1 MRAPSDHGPPSGKRI
16 VAGIPD
22 LFFASK
28 LSGAAKRLGIAVQLA
43 TSRSALLEGA
53 RSGPDLV
60 VADVDAAAVDAVGV
74 ARELHAEPPQ
84 ARPRMIAFGSH
95 VHAERLAA
103 ARSAGYDD
111 VLTKAQMASRIPE
124 ILASL

>member
-1 MRAPSDHGPPSGKRI
+1 MRAPSNHGRPSAKRI

-28 LSGAAKRLGIAVQLA
+28 VSGAAKRLGIAVQLV

-53 RSGPDLV
+53 KSGPDLI
-60 VADVDAAAVDAVGV
+60 VADLDAVAVDAVGV
-74 ARELHAEPPQ
+74 ARELHAETDQ
-84 ARPRMIAFGSH
+84 GRPRMIAFGSH
-95 VHAERLAA
+95 IYGERLAA
-103 ARSAGYDD
+103 AKLAGYDD
-111 VLTKAQMASRIPE
+111 VLTKGQLAARIPG

>member
-1 MRAPSDHGPPSGKRI
+1 MRAPSNHGRPSGKRI

-43 TSRSALLEGA
+43 TSRSALLESA

-60 VADVDAAAVDAVGV
+60 VADLDAPAVDAVGV
-74 ARELHAEPPQ
+74 ARELNAEAPEG
-84 ARPRMIAFGSH
+84 RPRMIAFGSH
-95 VHAERLAA
+95 VHGERLEA
-103 ARSAGYDD
+103 ARLAGYDD
-111 VLTKAQMASRIPE
+111 VLTKGQLASRIPG

>member
-1 MRAPSDHGPPSGKRI
+1 MRAPSSHGRPSAKRI

-28 LSGAAKRLGIAVQLA
+28 VSGAAKRLGIAVQLA

-53 RSGPDLV
+53 RSGPDLIV
-60 VADVDAAAVDAVGV
+60 TDLDAPTMDAVGV
-74 ARELHAEPPQ
+74 ARELQAEADQ
-84 ARPRMIAFGSH
+84 GRPRMIAFGSH
-95 VHAERLAA
+95 VHGERLAA
-103 ARSAGYDD
+103 AKLAGYDD
-111 VLTKAQMASRIPE
+111 VLTKGQMAARISG